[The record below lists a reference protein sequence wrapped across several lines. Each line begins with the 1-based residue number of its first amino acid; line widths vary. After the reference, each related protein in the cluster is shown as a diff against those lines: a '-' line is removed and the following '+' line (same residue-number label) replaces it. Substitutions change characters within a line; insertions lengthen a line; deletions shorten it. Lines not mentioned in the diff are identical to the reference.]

1 MNSASTKLKKV
12 SDTNHDITPVA
23 NFDLTAALDYYGSDR
38 AREDFLAGREEPE
51 ELLKNSKANHGN
63 GRNTSVVDHLFESK
77 GANAASRESQTT
89 GRVSERHQG
98 RPTGQ
103 NKVGHVSHIVREAPA
118 NFEPPKQLMVDN
130 QRHKLLLKLG
140 IRK

>member
-1 MNSASTKLKKV
+1 V
-12 SDTNHDITPVA
+12 PDHDLTPLA

-51 ELLKNSKANHGN
+51 ELLKNSKANNAN
-63 GRNTSVVDHLFESK
+63 GRNTSVVDHLFESQ
-77 GANAASRESQTT
+77 GGRPAAKDSHRS
-89 GRVSERHQG
+89 GRISERHQG

-103 NKVGHVSHIVREAPA
+103 NKIGHVSHIVREVPVNVEAP
-118 NFEPPKQLMVDN
+118 KHVMVDN
-130 QRHKLLLKLG
+130 QRNKLLSKLG